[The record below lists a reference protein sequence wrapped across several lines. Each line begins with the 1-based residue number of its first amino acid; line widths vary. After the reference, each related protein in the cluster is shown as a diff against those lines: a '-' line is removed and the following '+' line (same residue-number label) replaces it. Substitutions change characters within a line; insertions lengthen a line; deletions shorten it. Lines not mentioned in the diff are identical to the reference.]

1 MKNRI
6 KELRHQNNLSQVK
19 LAELCGCHSVTI
31 KKLENHQ
38 VDSIKFHVLQ
48 GLCKAL
54 KCPLD
59 RLFRME
65 DKDNVR

>member
-6 KELRHQNNLSQVK
+6 KELRQQNNLSQVK

-38 VDSIKFHVLQ
+38 VDSVKFHILE
-48 GLCKAL
+48 GLIKAL

-59 RLFRME
+59 KLFVRE
-65 DKDNVR
+65 DKDNA

>member
-6 KELRHQNNLSQVK
+6 KELRQQNNLSQVK

-38 VDSIKFHVLQ
+38 VDSAKFYILE

-59 RLFRME
+59 KLFVSE
-65 DKDNVR
+65 DKDNV

>member
-6 KELRHQNNLSQVK
+6 KELRQQNNLSQVK
-19 LAELCGCHSVTI
+19 LAELCNCHAVTI

-38 VDSIKFHVLQ
+38 VDSVKFHILE
-48 GLCKAL
+48 GICKAL

-59 RLFRME
+59 KLFIRE
-65 DKDNVR
+65 DKDNV